1 MEMQSKSQTEQQQNT
16 ARRKEHFEKW
26 KSISWKMRTSEK
38 NEQQK
43 PKQALSSRTSSNRGK
58 AFSQSYFMPLSLQ
71 AMYSLFTRLMD
82 NSKLIVSLTI
92 IQRAT
97 NVPLYD
103 LFHSNLVKEILRGVL
118 WNAMLFCHET
128 DSSKGVLQGKC
139 PLGPLRKITKW
150 RFYFFLLFD
159 MRFSFLQSCLMTI
172 AFHPENPPLIAG
184 GTFNGSLCLHYLLYF
199 ERNI

>member
-58 AFSQSYFMPLSLQ
+58 AFSQSDFMPLSLQ
-71 AMYSLFTRLMD
+71 AIYSLFTRLMD
-82 NSKLIVSLTI
+82 NSTLIVSLTI

-118 WNAMLFCHET
+118 
-128 DSSKGVLQGKC
+128 
-139 PLGPLRKITKW
+139 
-150 RFYFFLLFD
+150 
-159 MRFSFLQSCLMTI
+159 
-172 AFHPENPPLIAG
+172 
-184 GTFNGSLCLHYLLYF
+184 
-199 ERNI
+199 